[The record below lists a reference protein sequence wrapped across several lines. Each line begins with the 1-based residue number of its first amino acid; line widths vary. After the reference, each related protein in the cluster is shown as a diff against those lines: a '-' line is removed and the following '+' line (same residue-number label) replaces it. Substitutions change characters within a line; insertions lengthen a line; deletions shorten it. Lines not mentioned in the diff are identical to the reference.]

1 MKATIERATLLK
13 SLGHVQ
19 SVVERRNTI
28 PILSNVLIEAREDG
42 SIRLMATD
50 LDLQVDE
57 SVPANVTQAGA
68 TTLSAHTLFDIVRKL
83 PEGSQVELTAAEGKM
98 QIIAGRSRFN
108 LSTLPRDD
116 FPVIAEG
123 DLPTKFELPAATL
136 RQIIEKTRFA
146 ISSEETRYYLMG
158 IFLHVVDDQMR
169 AAATDGHRLA
179 RVTVPKPDGAD
190 GMPDV
195 IIPRKAVAELFR
207 LLEELEGTVEISLSP
222 TKIRFG
228 LGNAILT
235 SKLIDGTFPDY
246 NRVIPVGN
254 DKLLKLDPKSFSAGV
269 DRVSTI
275 ASEKTRAVK
284 ISVERDKVTLSVTS
298 PENGVATEELAADYG
313 SDGIEIG
320 FNARYL
326 LDILGEIDGDTVEV
340 HLADAAAPT
349 LLRENDKSN
358 ALYVLMPMRV

>member
-1 MKATIERATLLK
+1 MNFTFDIAGARPGWAATCLRREGTGMKATIERATLLK

-57 SVPANVTQAGA
+57 SVPANVSQPGA

-83 PEGSQVELTAAEGKM
+83 PEGSQVELSASEGKM
-98 QIIAGRSRFN
+98 QVNAGRSRFS

-123 DLPTKFELPAATL
+123 ELPTRFELPAATL

-146 ISSEETRYYLMG
+146 ISTEETRYYLMG
-158 IFLHVVDDQMR
+158 IFLHVVDDQLR

-179 RVTVPKPDGAD
+179 RVTVGKPDGAD

-195 IIPRKAVAELFR
+195 IIPRKAVAELYR

-228 LGNAILT
+228 LGSAILT

-246 NRVIPVGN
+246 NRVIPTGN

-275 ASEKTRAVK
+275 ASEKNRAGK
-284 ISVERDKVTLSVTS
+284 MR
-298 PENGVATEELAADYG
+298 
-313 SDGIEIG
+313 
-320 FNARYL
+320 
-326 LDILGEIDGDTVEV
+326 GDPDTGAW
-340 HLADAAAPT
+340 L
-349 LLRENDKSN
+349 
-358 ALYVLMPMRV
+358 